1 MKDCATR
8 HDAYKT
14 ARHFLHRIL
23 NSAVTIR
30 RHQLQNLQQH
40 RGAKNDKAH
49 KGDLPRIRQ
58 AEQRAENRKRGEMF
72 KTG

>member
-1 MKDCATR
+1 M
-8 HDAYKT
+8 
-14 ARHFLHRIL
+14 L
-23 NSAVTIR
+23 NFFR
-30 RHQLQNLQQH
+30 DWC
-40 RGAKNDKAH
+40 GAKNDKAH